1 VVFFLTGTFAA
12 IHLSI
17 LPLPAFPE
25 IQTEKLKNSGDDF

>member
-25 IQTEKLKNSGDDF
+25 IQTEIKKQWG